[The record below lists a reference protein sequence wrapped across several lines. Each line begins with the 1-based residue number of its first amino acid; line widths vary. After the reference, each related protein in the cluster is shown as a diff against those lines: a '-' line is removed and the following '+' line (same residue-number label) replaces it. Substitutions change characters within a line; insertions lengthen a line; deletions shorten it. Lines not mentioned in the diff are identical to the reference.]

1 MWWFDADVLIIGFI
15 PQGCFLIAWF
25 GKCIS
30 RIYFSASD
38 KKEAIRNLLRELL
51 AISKEWNLKEKV
63 WALEVPPEQTVKAF
77 KAMDSPQKLF
87 NDIPL
92 SAMGNRMLV
101 DRA

>member
-1 MWWFDADVLIIGFI
+1 MASSRRDVSLLRGLENAFRVFISQLLI
-15 PQGCFLIAWF
+15 
-25 GKCIS
+25 
-30 RIYFSASD
+30 R
-38 KKEAIRNLLRELL
+38 KEAIRNLLRELL

-77 KAMDSPQKLF
+77 KATDSPQKLF

-101 DRA
+101 DRV

>member
-1 MWWFDADVLIIGFI
+1 LASSRRDVSLLRGLENAFRVFISQLLI
-15 PQGCFLIAWF
+15 
-25 GKCIS
+25 
-30 RIYFSASD
+30 R
-38 KKEAIRNLLRELL
+38 KEAIRNLLRELL

-63 WALEVPPEQTVKAF
+63 WALEVPPGQAVKAF